1 VSRFEANYYSSVDE
15 IYHDRWSTNK
25 LLRIRWLK
33 QSIDHFWPKGHP
45 SRLIHVAGT
54 NGKGSVCRMLEAAL
68 DKEGGAGALT
78 NPHLF
83 DYAERTSRHGENLSH
98 KTVTRLWRDL
108 VQPHSLDRAELNP
121 VRALS
126 FAEAGILM
134 ALLAFDESKLAW
146 GLVETGVGGRYSPS
160 MAINPALTILTNV
173 GEDHHLTLGR
183 TIWQRALEKAGIIR
197 RDTPIITAA
206 TGEALFVIQSQA
218 EELNAPLIAINNER
232 VSQFKEKWR
241 NELSDYPAL
250 ADHGWIN
257 RCLCYTALSQL
268 NLEIS
273 LDEFALRIKEASPL
287 PGRYWQVDSHTL
299 ADVAHNPDKLKS
311 LRDTLDIQH
320 AGHSL
325 ILVMGISRNRALEPM
340 LATLVDRLD
349 EVIFTTA
356 SYAGRDPHEL
366 EAECRRLYP
375 GLAARVVEEPREAV
389 KQAQARRQNEQL
401 VLITG
406 SAYTIDQA
414 LNPDPHLRTLNSEY
428 GRRGSDILRP

>member
-1 VSRFEANYYSSVDE
+1 MSRFEANYYSSVDE

-33 QSIDHFWPKGHP
+33 QSIEQFWPEGHP
-45 SRLIHVAGT
+45 ARLIHVAGT
-54 NGKGSVCRMLEAAL
+54 NGKGSICRMLEAAL

-83 DYAERTSRHGENLSH
+83 DYAERTSLHGVNLSH
-98 KTVTRLWRDL
+98 DVVSRLWREI
-108 VQPHSLDRAELNP
+108 VQPHSLDRAETNLE
-121 VRALS
+121 RALS

-146 GLVETGVGGRYSPS
+146 GLIETGVGARYSPS
-160 MAINPALTILTNV
+160 MAVTPALTILSNV

-183 TIWQRALEKAGIIR
+183 AVWQRALEKAGIIR

-206 TGEALFVIQSQA
+206 TGEALSVIQSQA
-218 EELNAPLIAINNER
+218 EELDAPLIAITSDR
-232 VSQFKEKWR
+232 VSQFREQWQD
-241 NELSDYPAL
+241 ELDEQHALPA
-250 ADHGWIN
+250 HGWIN

-268 NLEIS
+268 DLAIPLS
-273 LDEFALRIKEASPL
+273 EFASRIKATSPL
-287 PGRYWQVDSHTL
+287 PGRYWQVDEHTL

-311 LRDTLDIQH
+311 LRDTLHIQH
-320 AGHSL
+320 PDQPL
-325 ILVMGISRNRALEPM
+325 ILVMGISRNRALKPM
-340 LATLVDRLD
+340 LATLADRTD

-356 SYAGRDPHEL
+356 SYAGRDPREL
-366 EAECRRLYP
+366 ESECHQLFP
-375 GLAARVVEEPREAV
+375 KMKVRVVEDPREALE
-389 KQAQARRQNEQL
+389 QAQSIRQKKQL

-414 LNPDPHLRTLNSEY
+414 LNPDPHLQTLNAEY